1 MTAILPS
8 TKFAL
13 NGASVEVTVDP
24 QTPLL
29 YVLRNDLEQ
38 TGTRYGCGLEQCGA
52 CTVLIDGE
60 PAYACTLPLGAV
72 TKRQVTTV
80 EGLDAPGQFPELVA
94 AFETLQAAQ
103 CGYCVSGILIR
114 AAALLKKNPTP
125 DEKRSGGQSR
135 TRSESLSVRYPA
147 AHDRCRHGGG
157 GGASWLALS
166 QPWC

>member
-1 MTAILPS
+1 MTAKLPS

-13 NGASVEVTVDP
+13 NGEAVEVQVDP

-52 CTVLIDGE
+52 CTVLLDGE
-60 PAYACTLPLGAV
+60 PAYACTLPLAAV
-72 TKRQVTTV
+72 AERKVTTV
-80 EGLDAPGQFPELVA
+80 EGLDAPGQFPELVK

-114 AAALLKKNPTP
+114 AAALLHKNPSP
-125 DEKRSGGQSR
+125 DEAAVKAALDP
-135 TRSESLSVRYPA
+135 SLCRCGTQQRMVEAVLA
-147 AHDRCRHGGG
+147 AAEARHG
-157 GGASWLALS
+157 
-166 QPWC
+166 

>member
-1 MTAILPS
+1 MTASAPS

-13 NGASVEVTVDP
+13 NGVAVEVGVDP

-60 PAYACTLPLGAV
+60 PTYACTLPLGAV
-72 TKRQVTTV
+72 SERQVTTV
-80 EGLDAPGQFPELVA
+80 EGLDASGQFPELVK

-114 AAALLKKNPTP
+114 AAALLQKNPTP
-125 DEKRSGGQSR
+125 DEAAVKAALDP
-135 TRSESLSVRYPA
+135 SLCRCGTQQRMIDAVMA
-147 AHDRCRHGGG
+147 AAEARHG
-157 GGASWLALS
+157 
-166 QPWC
+166 

>member
-125 DEKRSGGQSR
+125 NEAAVKVALDP
-135 TRSESLSVRYPA
+135 SLCRCGTQQRMIDAVMA
-147 AHDRCRHGGG
+147 AVGARHG
-157 GGASWLALS
+157 
-166 QPWC
+166 